1 MKVNENQENRN
12 LIRKKITL
20 LAINIENYVLPH
32 FVTFPQFQIRT
43 LFYLLNKRHV
53 QHAIGLAGVSIL
65 CTMVMPPTFFLHM

>member
-1 MKVNENQENRN
+1 MKINENQENRN

-32 FVTFPQFQIRT
+32 FVTFPQCQIRT
-43 LFYLLNKRHV
+43 LLNKRHV
-53 QHAIGLAGVSIL
+53 QHAIGLAGMSIL